1 MTRCYALG
9 GHTRLVGR
17 WIAAQPDAISDLV
30 LTAPDGPEPPA
41 ELVDTVRRAGGRV
54 HRLNGTTLE
63 RARALR
69 SLASHVDTIVL
80 SVHENDLV
88 PSVAL
93 ASAPA
98 RAPVIVVNHADHVF
112 WVGASLADVLV
123 NLRPAARELA
133 IRRRRVPVERCVD
146 LPLPVEKVQRR
157 TPVGEAKRTLGIHPS
172 QPVLLTV
179 GWRYKFGPL
188 GGKDLVS
195 ALEPILADS
204 SVHLIAVGPDIQREP
219 WAAAKDRYGDRV
231 RPVGAQLDTRPYL
244 EAADIFI
251 DTFPI
256 PSLTAALEAG
266 MLGVPVVSLAVDH
279 GRWPPTLQEDDPA
292 LVACVFA
299 EEDEYV
305 ARIRHLLDH
314 PNARLDA
321 GRKLRARVVEWHGSE
336 SWARGLDR
344 VQRAAD
350 ESRHRQVQTRPPL
363 DDAPGAEDL
372 VVATYLADH
381 EDRVVRAELHFVAQT
396 DGSDRRAATRFNARV
411 SRLDSLLLDSTRPGP
426 GEYAEALSIIH
437 SVAPWRTRLDD
448 AGSTVSRLLRR
459 LPTP

>member
-54 HRLNGTTLE
+54 HRLNGTTLD

-69 SLASHVDTIVL
+69 SLATHVDTIVL

-88 PSVAL
+88 PSLAL
-93 ASAPA
+93 ASAPS
-98 RAPVIVVNHADHVF
+98 RPSVIVVNHADHVF
-112 WVGASLADVLV
+112 WVGAALADVLV

-133 IRRRRVPVERCVD
+133 IRRRGIPVERCVE
-146 LPLPVEKVQRR
+146 LPLPVSTAQRA
-157 TPVGEAKRTLGIHPS
+157 TSVEEAKRALGIDPS

-179 GWRYKFGPL
+179 GWRYKFGPV
-188 GGKDLVS
+188 GDKDLVS
-195 ALEPILADS
+195 ALAPILADS
-204 SVHLIAVGPDIQREP
+204 SVQLIAVGPDIQREP
-219 WAAAKDRYGDRV
+219 WRTAKARYGDRV
-231 RPVGAQLDTRPYL
+231 RPVGAQPDTRPYL

-251 DTFPI
+251 DSFPI

-279 GRWPPTLQEDDPA
+279 GVWPEVLQEDDPA
-292 LVACVFA
+292 LVGCVFA
-299 EEDEYV
+299 EEGAYV
-305 ARIRHLLDH
+305 ARIRHLLDDAD
-314 PNARLDA
+314 ARLDA
-321 GRKLRARVVEWHGSE
+321 GRAVRSTVVEWHGSE
-336 SWARGLDR
+336 NWAHRLDC

-350 ESRHRQVQTRPPL
+350 QSQRRHMRPPRRL
-363 DDAPGAEDL
+363 DDVPGPEDL

-381 EDRVVRAELHFVAQT
+381 EDRVVRAELHFVPHT
-396 DGSDRRAATRFNARV
+396 DGSDRHGAARFNARM
-411 SRLDSLLLDSTRPGP
+411 SRLDALLLDSTRPGP
-426 GEYAEALSIIH
+426 GEYAEALNILR
-437 SVAPWRTRLDD
+437 SVAPWRMRLDEV
-448 AGSTVSRLLRR
+448 GSVVSGLLHRR
-459 LPTP
+459 RTP